1 MFMVLT
7 VDLLIVPNSHVF
19 SLQYDHVFTL
29 HLPILSSLFEGLH
42 EPVISIGK
50 SVNDFPLVC

>member
-7 VDLLIVPNSHVF
+7 VDLLIVPCIF